1 MTLSELT
8 GIPQPIIYLI
18 IFASYTY
25 IIYKIKGYL

>member
-18 IFASYTY
+18 VFALYTY
-25 IIYKIKGYL
+25 IIFKIKGKL